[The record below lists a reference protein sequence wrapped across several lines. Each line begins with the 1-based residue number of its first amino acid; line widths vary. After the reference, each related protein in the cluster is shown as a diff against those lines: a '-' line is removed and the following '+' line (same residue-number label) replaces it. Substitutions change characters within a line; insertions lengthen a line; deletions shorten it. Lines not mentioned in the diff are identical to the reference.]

1 MRNLAPHD
9 APQKLGTQLSFESEG
24 SRRQLSRLY
33 PVKCLIPPTQD
44 IKKYIAV
51 SNGSASPTSVSDAK
65 QTDYYGQVLSEDD
78 AESDNE
84 NTDSIPLIEPAP
96 RRARFAEESI
106 CACCRFSLLRKSEL
120 AILDD
125 YAKHVATQHWSVPYL
140 EKLKVQRIKYKFE
153 RLYTDRGHRER
164 WFYGLVMRSRLASV
178 LFLAVVRREKNI
190 VDNEWFTKEA
200 VDVRHRG
207 PSEAQM
213 AARKRARR
221 SGESRR
227 STSSR
232 DIKSRPGSTQKEQSL
247 RAVPSIIIQPA
258 GEAEEAEK
266 TQEEDKEPVSIQDGV
281 QVSLSLVDGK
291 PSLHRLS
298 KQELQEMS
306 SGDESDEGDRGNR
319 RGKITDQITP
329 APPTAPASSAVVEVP
344 EPPSIVLF
352 APDLDNP
359 APIGDGSG
367 NEFPGIIITTS
378 NTGADPIV
386 LFDPNTEAPHD
397 LNKVDSTAS
406 TLAADKGVSWGETQT
421 KAFSTVPEGKS
432 QASSSKAATSTSVES
447 HSNSSTEAS
456 TSTTTLVNASAKRPE
471 ATLPAHSE
479 GPSTK
484 SIWIIIGWFPAE
496 VSEPIETCVIV
507 QDPGHFLPDLKAHIT
522 GLRGWR
528 SVFSFKSVQGFG
540 LYKCRPQQIGHV
552 SHHTTELENLALSLF
567 FQAMKQSYRRAY
579 YQPAVDGHEDEED
592 DIAFLKRRDSKAWA
606 EWVHKNLNASRSC
619 PFRSQLS
626 LKLVLRWSTTRI
638 SIASA
643 VPLLLSF
650 IVGFWY
656 SAAYD
661 DQQTAWTISSF
672 IVTAGAFII
681 AILAALTSLRDGQA
695 TPYPKVVVSDDVV

>member
-1 MRNLAPHD
+1 MRNLSPYD
-9 APQKLGTQLSFESEG
+9 APQKLGTQLSFKSEG
-24 SRRQLSRLY
+24 SHRQLSRLY
-33 PVKCLIPPTQD
+33 PVKYLIPPTQD
-44 IKKYIAV
+44 VQKYIAV
-51 SNGSASPTSVSDAK
+51 SNGSSSSSSVSDAT
-65 QTDYYGQVLSEDD
+65 QTDYYGQCIFEDD

-84 NTDSIPLIEPAP
+84 DADSIPLIEPAP
-96 RRARFAEESI
+96 RRAQFAEESI

-140 EKLKVQRIKYKFE
+140 EKLKVQRIKHKFE
-153 RLYTDRGHRER
+153 KLYTDRGHVQT
-164 WFYGLVMRSRLASV
+164 WFYRLVMESRLMSV
-178 LFLAVVRREKNI
+178 LFLSMVRREKNI
-190 VDNEWFTKEA
+190 VDNERFTKEA

-213 AARKRARR
+213 AARKRGRR
-221 SGESRR
+221 SEESRTNT
-227 STSSR
+227 STS
-232 DIKSRPGSTQKEQSL
+232 DGKSRPSSSQKGRSL
-247 RAVPSIIIQPA
+247 RTVPSIVIQPSESA
-258 GEAEEAEK
+258 GKA
-266 TQEEDKEPVSIQDGV
+266 QEEDREPVGSQDGV
-281 QVSLSLVDGK
+281 QVSFSLVGGK

-298 KQELQEMS
+298 RHELQEMS
-306 SGDESDEGDRGNR
+306 SGDESDEGNRGNR
-319 RGKITDQITP
+319 RRKTADHITP
-329 APPTAPASSAVVEVP
+329 APVPLPISSIPVEVP

-352 APDLDNP
+352 APDLTNP

-367 NEFPGIIITTS
+367 NEFPNIIISTS
-378 NTGADPIV
+378 RTGADPVV
-386 LFDPNTEAPHD
+386 LFDPSTEAPHD
-397 LNKVDSTAS
+397 LNRADSTAS
-406 TLAADKGVSWGETQT
+406 TSAADKGVSWAETQT
-421 KAFSTVPEGKS
+421 RTFSNDSKVKS
-432 QASSSKAATSTSVES
+432 HPLSSSHEPVVSQES
-447 HSNSSTEAS
+447 DSTEAS

-471 ATLPAHSE
+471 PILPAHSE

-528 SVFSFKSVQGFG
+528 SIFSFKSVQGFG
-540 LYKCRPQQIGHV
+540 LYKCRPQQLGHV
-552 SHHTTELENLALSLF
+552 SHHTTELENLALSRF
-567 FQAMKQSYRRAY
+567 FQAMDQSYRRAD
-579 YQPAVDGHEDEED
+579 YQPAVEGHEDEED

-626 LKLVLRWSTTRI
+626 IKLVLRWSTTRI

-643 VPLLLSF
+643 IPLLLSF

>member
-1 MRNLAPHD
+1 MRNLSPYD

-33 PVKCLIPPTQD
+33 PVKYLLPPTQD
-44 IKKYIAV
+44 IQKYINV
-51 SNGSASPTSVSDAK
+51 SNGLASQTLVSDAK

-84 NTDSIPLIEPAP
+84 DADSIPFIEPAP

-106 CACCRFSLLRKSEL
+106 CACCRFSLLKKSEL

-153 RLYTDRGHRER
+153 RLYTERGHRET
-164 WFYGLVMRSRLASV
+164 WFYRLVMRSRLASV

-213 AARKRARR
+213 TARKRARR

-227 STSSR
+227 STPSR
-232 DIKSRPGSTQKEQSL
+232 DSKSRPISSQKEQSL
-247 RAVPSIIIQPA
+247 RTVPSIVTQPA
-258 GEAEEAEK
+258 DEAEK
-266 TQEEDKEPVSIQDGV
+266 TQEDKELVSIQDGV
-281 QVSLSLVDGK
+281 KVSLSLVDGK

-298 KQELQEMS
+298 KQEQHGMRF
-306 SGDESDEGDRGNR
+306 GDESDEGYRGR
-319 RGKITDQITP
+319 RRKITDHITP
-329 APPTAPASSAVVEVP
+329 AAEPAPASSAVVEVP
-344 EPPSIVLF
+344 EPPSIFLF

-359 APIGDGSG
+359 APIGEKSG
-367 NEFPGIIITTS
+367 NGFPGIIDTTS
-378 NTGADPIV
+378 GAGADPIV

-397 LNKVDSTAS
+397 INKVDSTTS

-421 KAFSTVPEGKS
+421 RAFSTVLEGES
-432 QASSSKAATSTSVES
+432 QASSSKAAISKSVES
-447 HSNSSTEAS
+447 HSNVSTEAS
-456 TSTTTLVNASAKRPE
+456 TSTTTLINASAKRPE

-540 LYKCRPQQIGHV
+540 LYKCRPQQLGHV
-552 SHHTTELENLALSLF
+552 SHHTTELENLALSQF
-567 FQAMKQSYRRAY
+567 FQAMDESYRRAY